1 MQNKMTIDELKQKLF
16 KHIIS
21 CEFATYECWY
31 APDCAVVSISN
42 LMLFEPD
49 ISKYKMRKAL
59 KELIAD
65 GLIEYTSQ
73 GCPAVESCGE
83 YTELVCEAGPPIN
96 GYALTKAGFE
106 SKEYQEA
113 SEQRDRAYRRMCDGI

>member
-1 MQNKMTIDELKQKLF
+1 MQTKMTLDDIKQKLF

-21 CEFATYECWY
+21 CEFATYESCY
-31 APDCAVVSISN
+31 SPGYAVVSISN
-42 LMLFEPD
+42 LMLFEPG
-49 ISKYKMRKAL
+49 ISKYRMRKAL

-73 GCPAVESCGE
+73 GRPAIESCGE

-106 SKEYQEA
+106 SDEYKEE
-113 SEQRDRAYRRMCDGI
+113 SERRDEAYREWANQ

>member
-1 MQNKMTIDELKQKLF
+1 M
-16 KHIIS
+16 S
-21 CEFATYECWY
+21 
-31 APDCAVVSISN
+31 
-42 LMLFEPD
+42 FEPG

-73 GCPAVESCGE
+73 GCPAIESCGE
-83 YTELVCEAGPPIN
+83 YTELVCEVGPPIN

-106 SKEYQEA
+106 SKEYQEE
-113 SEQRDRAYRRMCDGI
+113 SERRDRAYREWANQ